1 MASEH
6 SYGFGELLQTFRQRC
21 RLTQQ
26 QLAAQLGVHR
36 NTISG
41 WERGMSLPESK
52 GLVLELVRL
61 LRLNDQ
67 EARQLLEASLTALA
81 PLWSVP
87 YPRNPFFTGR
97 EETLEALHAL
107 LAVDQAVALTQSYA
121 LHGLGGVG
129 KTQLALEYAY
139 RYALEYS
146 AVFWISAESVEQI
159 HHSFLS
165 IAEQLSL
172 PERKEAEQQ
181 RIVVA
186 VQRWLSAHS
195 HWLLIWDNLD
205 DLELLPRFL
214 PAARGGALLITTR
227 AQALGT
233 LAQGIEL
240 SPMPAEEALLFLL
253 RRAKV
258 LNPASTREQLA
269 QFAQRAP
276 EEYDAAKELAQL
288 LGGLP
293 LALDQ
298 AGAYVE
304 ETGCSLSDYV
314 QRYRQQRGRLLA
326 RRGGPG
332 ADHPHSVTATLL
344 LAYQRLERE
353 QPAAAALLR
362 VCAFL
367 HAEAIP
373 EELFEAD
380 VLPCEAA
387 LEGMAADA
395 YQLDQ
400 AIAALRRLSLAQRQ
414 NETRT
419 LSIHRLVQAVMQDQM
434 SEPERA
440 AFQQQ
445 ALRLLHRRFPDVSH
459 DTWGQCERLLRHAL
473 TCAAAVPDQAGGQI
487 LAEMLRRA
495 GDYLRRRGQYRLAEP
510 LYQRARHIWEQV
522 IRSEHAEYAA
532 VLSGLARLFY
542 EEGKYDLAEP
552 LYQRALRIQEWHLG
566 PTSPDLASLL
576 NNLALL
582 YREQGKYDLAE
593 ALYQRSIAIWE
604 QAFGP
609 EHPDLAHS
617 LNGLALISFEQGKYE
632 LAEPLY
638 ERVLHI
644 REQTSASE
652 HLLASPLIN
661 LALLYIE
668 LGKYEQ
674 AEPLYQRALDI
685 RERALGPEHPH
696 VAYPLDGLAL
706 ACFEQGQY
714 EQAEALYQ
722 RALRIREQAF
732 GPEHPDLAYSLNGL
746 ALVYF
751 EQGKY
756 ELAEPLCQRALH
768 IWEQMDGPKHAHV
781 AYPLT
786 HLARIYTEQG
796 KYALAEPLYQRA
808 VQVWEEGFGPEHPE
822 LSLPLNELARLCMRR
837 GKYEQAEALY
847 ERALAIRVQRLGP
860 DHPKTAQTLADLAAL
875 HQQQGRLS
883 EAQALYGRALA
894 IQEQRLGSAHPH
906 MAKTRAC
913 YAQLLQEEAHLA
925 AMPRSVG

>member
-1 MASEH
+1 MASEPL
-6 SYGFGELLQTFRQRC
+6 YGFGELLQTFRQRR

-36 NTISG
+36 NTIGG

-52 GLVLELVRL
+52 SLVLELVRL
-61 LRLNDQ
+61 LRLTDQ
-67 EARQLLEASLTALA
+67 EARQLLEASFTALA

-107 LAVDQAVALTQSYA
+107 LAANQAVALTQSYA

-159 HHSFLS
+159 HQSFLS

-181 RIVVA
+181 RMVLA
-186 VQRWLSAHS
+186 VQRWLSAHN
-195 HWLLIWDNLD
+195 HWLLVWDNLD

-258 LNPASTREQLA
+258 LSPASAREQLA

-276 EEYDAAKELAQL
+276 EEYDAARELARL

-304 ETGCSLSDYV
+304 ETGCSLSDYL
-314 QRYRQQRGRLLA
+314 QRYRQQRGQLLA
-326 RRGGPG
+326 RRGAPG
-332 ADHPHSVTATLL
+332 ADHPHSVTTTLL

-373 EELFEAD
+373 EELFEA
-380 VLPCEAA
+380 E

-473 TCAAAVPDQAGGQI
+473 TCAAAVPDQAGGQL
-487 LAEMLRRA
+487 LAEMLRKA
-495 GDYLRRRGQYRLAEP
+495 ADYLRRRGQYRLAEP

-552 LYQRALRIQEWHLG
+552 LYQRALRIQEQTFGAAH
-566 PTSPDLASLL
+566 PDLASLL

-582 YREQGKYDLAE
+582 YREQGKYDLAGP
-593 ALYQRSIAIWE
+593 LYQRSLAIWE

-638 ERVLHI
+638 ARVLHI

-706 ACFEQGQY
+706 ACFEQGKY
-714 EQAEALYQ
+714 EQAEPLYQ

-746 ALVYF
+746 ALLYF

-756 ELAEPLCQRALH
+756 ELSEPLCQRALH
-768 IWEQMDGPKHAHV
+768 IWEQTDGPKHAHV

-796 KYALAEPLYQRA
+796 KYAQAEPLYQRA

-822 LSLPLNELARLCMRR
+822 LSLPLNELARLCMRQ

-847 ERALAIRVQRLGP
+847 QRALAIRVQRLGP

-875 HQQQGRLS
+875 RQQQGQLS
-883 EAQALYGRALA
+883 EAQTLYERALA
-894 IQEQRLGSAHPH
+894 IQEQRLGRAHPYTVR
-906 MAKTRAC
+906 TRAC
-913 YAQLLQEEAHLA
+913 FARLLQEARRAE
-925 AMPRSVG
+925 MPRSVG